1 MLDEG
6 TSIQF
11 IKSQFQLLPAVH
23 DNGSAPCYRLV
34 KWFCRQE
41 DKPGTL
47 LA

>member
-11 IKSQFQLLPAVH
+11 IKSQFQLLPGVH
-23 DNGSAPCYRLV
+23 DNGPSPRYRLA

-41 DKPGTL
+41 DKPGTTV
-47 LA
+47 A